1 MTAWLTPE
9 TSILLLT
16 LGGVIALAGIVDSNL
31 NALAAGGCTIL
42 AGWIAGMVPEDG
54 DDPR

>member
-9 TSILLLT
+9 TSLLLLT

-42 AGWIAGMVPEDG
+42 AGWIAGMVTEDG
-54 DDPR
+54 DDC